1 MSRIFKIFKH
11 DKNLVVSSRTISDEL
26 GKEHRNVLREI
37 DKIYLKGVCSNLSD
51 PIIIESSYIHPQ
63 NKQEYREYLLT
74 KDGFMLYMFNIE
86 GYDDF
91 KIAYINEFNRM
102 QEFIDARGLT
112 EAYNRFRTQEAHEH
126 HVNHQVMDTEQK
138 CKIVDRFI
146 AALVNMIND
155 TKLNLLKEDLLELK
169 DNKITEDYQRIRK
182 EAYTTAERFLSK
194 GKILKEA
201 LKAVAGLYGYE
212 LEEIDS
218 YKKNEEINQATLEF
232 LENKYKP
239 AFGDVGYEDWKEVY
253 SFLF

>member
-11 DKNLVVSSRTISDEL
+11 NENLVVSSRTIAEEL
-26 GKEHRNVLREI
+26 GKQHKNIIRDLENIFKEEI
-37 DKIYLKGVCSNLSD
+37 GSDLSTSIFESEYKDKMNRTQK
-51 PIIIESSYIHPQ
+51 
-63 NKQEYREYLLT
+63 EYLLT
-74 KDGFMLYMFNIE
+74 RDGFTLYMFNIQ
-86 GYDDF
+86 GYNDF
-91 KIAYINEFNRM
+91 KMEYIQEFNRM
-102 QEFIDARGLT
+102 QEFIDVKGLT